1 MYLIKNKFIF
11 ILNNKDAKMD
21 LLKSTGVNVIMAIG
35 VACAFVGTYF
45 MNLTANNT
53 EQYLAVVAV
62 VLLDGFFG
70 LWAGVIREGF
80 KTYKAI
86 KVLKTLFAWILILT
100 VLLLVEQ
107 GFKGTAWISE
117 TVLIPFMIFQ
127 LISALK
133 NASMAGFIKTELL
146 NKILDKIDRHKG
158 ERNGD

>member
-1 MYLIKNKFIF
+1 ME
-11 ILNNKDAKMD
+11 
-21 LLKSTGVNVIMAIG
+21 LLKSAWVLTTMTLGAT
-35 VACAFVGTYF
+35 CAFVGSYF
-45 MNLTANNT
+45 MNLTADNT

-100 VLLLVEQ
+100 VLLMVEG
-107 GFKGTAWISE
+107 GFSGTSWLSE
-117 TVLIPFMIFQ
+117 TVLMPFIIFQ

-158 ERNGD
+158 ERK